1 LAKVV
6 VQHSTDTFVVKIATF
21 AKSQT
26 VRLAMH
32 LPTKKPHTQ
41 DHILRTGF
49 SHFKGS
55 MRENALEAR
64 WNLALRAVEVSAVN
78 MMNLDRFDVA

>member
-1 LAKVV
+1 
-6 VQHSTDTFVVKIATF
+6 
-21 AKSQT
+21 
-26 VRLAMH
+26 
-32 LPTKKPHTQ
+32 
-41 DHILRTGF
+41 
-49 SHFKGS
+49 